1 MMTREEAL
9 SRIRMNPKMVP
20 AGQDPEAFIAAM
32 MAADA
37 ANSAPMTPPVEVS
50 PADPAP
56 VQAGIPIVAPPPMA
70 PPMPPPMPPMAT
82 DFRNQAVL
90 AANQTRPPGTDLI
103 SGNSGQDV
111 LLGSAGKD
119 VVVPPAPAAPPAAAP
134 PAAAP
139 PKLSLTPEEEAKLL
153 QSGPDV
159 VKKARE
165 GATLSEEQKEYFDTI
180 RQRSDAEIADVGKER
195 KQQYWMA
202 LAMAGAKMAQSQS
215 PYFATAL
222 AEGLESGLTGFNKA
236 RADASEKKARLQ
248 TRKEDLILKRFE
260 TLERARDD
268 AVSDMKAGY
277 DITKTQ
283 QELVRST
290 KEDLFNDALR
300 PYQLTTAEAAADKAV
315 VEAKYAEKKI
325 IADLNLTGAQ
335 TSAAMAS
342 AVQSYAGAEASRAA
356 VKQALRDG
364 NIPKGLYEMYDA
376 DQTTVRQLL
385 ISADKLGPGEDGYQ
399 SLIDQAQALSKE
411 SKLRIAPYTTG
422 SSINNP
428 ISLGKGE
435 VRNLSPGQ
443 YFTRAG
449 VNGVFTQK
457 ANAGYPVSK
466 GRAAGAGGGAGAA
479 RGTRENPKVWNPKTG
494 SAE

>member
-50 PADPAP
+50 PAEPAP
-56 VQAGIPIVAPPPMA
+56 VQAGVPIVAPPPMA
-70 PPMPPPMPPMAT
+70 PPMPPMAT

-103 SGNSGQDV
+103 SGNSG
-111 LLGSAGKD
+111 KD

-134 PAAAP
+134 P
-139 PKLSLTPEEEAKLL
+139 KLSLTPEEQAKLL
-153 QSGPDV
+153 QGGSEV
-159 VKKARE
+159 IKKARE
-165 GATLSEEQKEYFDTI
+165 GATLSEEQKEYFDAV
-180 RQRSDAEIADVGKER
+180 RQRTDAELADVGKER

-202 LAMAGAKMAQSQS
+202 LALAGAKMAQSQS

-260 TLERARDD
+260 ALERARDD

-290 KEDLFNDALR
+290 KEDLFNDAIR

-325 IADLNLTGAQ
+325 IADLKLTGAQ
-335 TSAAMAS
+335 TSAAMAD
-342 AVQSYAGAEASRAA
+342 AAKSYASVELSRATIRQG
-356 VKQALRDG
+356 VQDG
-364 NIPKGLYEMYDA
+364 NIPKGVYEIYNSN
-376 DQTTVRQLL
+376 QTTHRQLL
-385 ISADKLGPGEDGYQ
+385 ESADKLGPGEPGYQ
-399 SLIDQAQALSKE
+399 SLMDQAASVAKE
-411 SKLRIAPYTTG
+411 SKLLIAPYTTG
-422 SSINNP
+422 ISQANP
-428 ISLGKGE
+428 VSLGRGE
-435 VRNLSPGQ
+435 QKKLPEGY

-449 VNGVFTQK
+449 VPGVFQQK
-457 ANAGYPVSK
+457 ANAGPAVDK
-466 GRAAGAGGGAGAA
+466 ARAAGAGGGTGK
-479 RGTRENPKVWNPKTG
+479 RLVYDLKTRTYQ
-494 SAE
+494 

>member
-56 VQAGIPIVAPPPMA
+56 VQAGVPIVAPPPMA
-70 PPMPPPMPPMAT
+70 PPMPPMAT

-134 PAAAP
+134 P
-139 PKLSLTPEEEAKLL
+139 KLSLTPEEEAKLL

-165 GATLSEEQKEYFDTI
+165 GAELPEDLKRYFDTI
-180 RQRSDAEIADVGKER
+180 GQRTEAEIADVSKER

-202 LAMAGAKMAQSQS
+202 LALAGAKMAQSQS
-215 PYFATAL
+215 PYFASAL

-248 TRKEDLILKRFE
+248 TRQEDLILKRYE
-260 TLERARDD
+260 VLQKVRTD
-268 AVSDMKAGY
+268 AVNDLKAGY
-277 DITKTQ
+277 EITETQ
-283 QELVRST
+283 ANIIGA
-290 KEDLFNDALR
+290 KNKALFDAATEPAR
-300 PYQLTTAEAAADKAV
+300 YET
-315 VEAKYAEKKI
+315 I
-325 IADLNLTGAQ
+325 IAGAKRATADAITAQVTARDAPQRSKAEIGEIFARTGYYGKQGSLIDAQ
-335 TSAAMAS
+335 IGKLRSDVQRAKDTGGLDAATASVIDSYMA
-342 AVQSYAGAEASRAA
+342 
-356 VKQALRDG
+356 
-364 NIPKGLYEMYDA
+364 
-376 DQTTVRQLL
+376 
-385 ISADKLGPGEDGYQ
+385 SADKLQEAAIKARRDKKNPAAADALEARAKAFFDAAVRLTPQAPG
-399 SLIDQAQALSKE
+399 
-411 SKLRIAPYTTG
+411 APAAAPTAA
-422 SSINNP
+422 NP
-428 ISLGKGE
+428 LGLP
-435 VRNLSPGQ
+435 VR
-443 YFTRAG
+443 R
-449 VNGVFTQK
+449 
-457 ANAGYPVSK
+457 
-466 GRAAGAGGGAGAA
+466 
-479 RGTRENPKVWNPKTG
+479 
-494 SAE
+494 

>member
-50 PADPAP
+50 PAEPAP
-56 VQAGIPIVAPPPMA
+56 VQAGVPIVAPPPMA

-103 SGNSGQDV
+103 SGNSG
-111 LLGSAGKD
+111 KD

-134 PAAAP
+134 P
-139 PKLSLTPEEEAKLL
+139 KLSLTPEEQAKLL
-153 QSGPDV
+153 QGGSEV
-159 VKKARE
+159 IKKARE
-165 GATLSEEQKEYFDTI
+165 GATLSEEQKEYFDAV
-180 RQRSDAEIADVGKER
+180 RQRTDAELADVGKER

-202 LAMAGAKMAQSQS
+202 LALAGAKMAQSQS
-215 PYFATAL
+215 PYFASAL

-260 TLERARDD
+260 ALERARDD

-290 KEDLFNDALR
+290 KEDLFNDAIR

-325 IADLNLTGAQ
+325 IADLKLTGAQ
-335 TSAAMAS
+335 TSAAMAD
-342 AVQSYAGAEASRAA
+342 AAKSYASVELSRATIRQG
-356 VKQALRDG
+356 VQDG
-364 NIPKGLYEMYDA
+364 NIPKGVYEIYNSN
-376 DQTTVRQLL
+376 QTTHRQLL
-385 ISADKLGPGEDGYQ
+385 ESADKLGPGEPGYQ
-399 SLIDQAQALSKE
+399 SLMDQAASVAKQ
-411 SKLRIAPYTTG
+411 SKLLIAPYTVG
-422 SSINNP
+422 ISEENP
-428 ISLGKGE
+428 VSLGRGE
-435 VRNLSPGQ
+435 LRNLSPGQ

-449 VNGVFTQK
+449 VPGVFQQK
-457 ANAGYPVSK
+457 ANAGPAVAK
-466 GRAAGAGGGAGAA
+466 ARAAGAGGGTGK
-479 RGTRENPKVWNPKTG
+479 RLVYDLKTRTYQ
-494 SAE
+494 

>member
-37 ANSAPMTPPVEVS
+37 ANSSPMTPPVEVS
-50 PADPAP
+50 PAEPAP
-56 VQAGIPIVAPPPMA
+56 VQAGVPIVAPPPMA

-103 SGNSGQDV
+103 SGNSG
-111 LLGSAGKD
+111 KD

-134 PAAAP
+134 P
-139 PKLSLTPEEEAKLL
+139 KLSLTPEEQAKLL
-153 QSGPDV
+153 QGGSEV
-159 VKKARE
+159 IKKARE
-165 GATLSEEQKEYFDTI
+165 GATLSEEQKEYFDAV
-180 RQRSDAEIADVGKER
+180 RQRTDAELADVGKER

-202 LAMAGAKMAQSQS
+202 LALAGAKMAQSQS

-260 TLERARDD
+260 ALERARDD

-290 KEDLFNDALR
+290 KEDLFNDAIR

-335 TSAAMAS
+335 TSAAMAD
-342 AVQSYAGAEASRAA
+342 AAKSYASVELSRATIRQG
-356 VKQALRDG
+356 VQDG
-364 NIPKGLYEMYDA
+364 NIPKGVYEIYNSN
-376 DQTTVRQLL
+376 QTTHRQLL
-385 ISADKLGPGEDGYQ
+385 ESADKLGPGEPGYQ
-399 SLIDQAQALSKE
+399 SLMDQAASVAKE
-411 SKLRIAPYTTG
+411 SKLLIAPYTTG
-422 SSINNP
+422 ISQANP
-428 ISLGKGE
+428 VSLGRGE
-435 VRNLSPGQ
+435 QKKLPEGY

-449 VNGVFTQK
+449 VPGVFQQK
-457 ANAGYPVSK
+457 ANAGPAVDK
-466 GRAAGAGGGAGAA
+466 ARAAGGGGAGAA
-479 RGTRENPKVWNPKTG
+479 RGTLGNPKVWNSKTRT
-494 SAE
+494 AD

>member
-37 ANSAPMTPPVEVS
+37 ANSAPVTPPVEVS

-70 PPMPPPMPPMAT
+70 PPMPPMAT
-82 DFRNQAVL
+82 DFRNQAIL

-103 SGNSGQDV
+103 SGNSG
-111 LLGSAGKD
+111 KD
-119 VVVPPAPAAPPAAAP
+119 VVVPAAPVAPPAV
-134 PAAAP
+134 AP

-159 VKKARE
+159 VKKARDD
-165 GATLSEEQKEYFDTI
+165 ARLPEEMKSYFDAI
-180 RQRSDAEIADVGKER
+180 GQRTEAEIADVSKER

-202 LAMAGAKMAQSQS
+202 LALAGAKMAQSQS
-215 PYFATAL
+215 PYFASAL

-268 AVSDMKAGY
+268 AVNDLKAGY

-290 KEDLFNDALR
+290 KEDRFNDAIR
-300 PYQLTTAEAAADKAV
+300 PYQFKTAVAAADKAV
-315 VEAKYAEKKI
+315 VEAEYAEKTI
-325 IADLNLTGAQ
+325 IAGLNLTRAQ
-335 TSAAMAS
+335 TSAAMAN
-342 AVQSYAGAEASRAA
+342 AAQSYASAELSRATIRQG
-356 VKQALRDG
+356 VRDG
-364 NIPKGLYEMYDA
+364 NVPKGLYEMYDA

-385 ISADKLGPGEDGYQ
+385 ISADKLGPGEPGYQ
-399 SLIDQAQALSKE
+399 SLIDQAQALAKE

-422 SSINNP
+422 SSIDNP
-428 ISLGKGE
+428 VRLGKGE

-443 YFTRAG
+443 YFTRDKVPG
-449 VNGVFTQK
+449 VYTQK
-457 ANAGYPVSK
+457 ANAGPPLAK
-466 GRAAGAGGGAGAA
+466 GRAAGAA
-479 RGTRENPKVWNPKTG
+479 RGTRENPKVYNPKTG
-494 SAE
+494 TSE

>member
-82 DFRNQAVL
+82 DFRNQAIL

-119 VVVPPAPAAPPAAAP
+119 VVVPPAPAAPPAV
-134 PAAAP
+134 AP
-139 PKLSLTPEEEAKLL
+139 PKLSLTPEEEAALL

-165 GATLSEEQKEYFDTI
+165 GAELSEEQKEYFDAI
-180 RQRSDAEIADVGKER
+180 RQRTDAEIADVGKER

-202 LAMAGAKMAQSQS
+202 LALAGAKMAQSQS
-215 PYFATAL
+215 PYFASAL

-268 AVSDMKAGY
+268 AVSDLKAGY

-283 QELVRST
+283 QDLVRST
-290 KEDLFNDALR
+290 KEDRFNDAIR
-300 PYQLTTAEAAADKAV
+300 PYQFKTAVAAADKAE

-325 IADLNLTGAQ
+325 IADLNLTRAQ
-335 TSAAMAS
+335 TSSAMAD
-342 AVQSYAGAEASRAA
+342 AAKSYASVELSRATIRQG
-356 VKQALRDG
+356 VQDG
-364 NIPKGLYEMYDA
+364 NIPKGVYEIYNSN
-376 DQTTVRQLL
+376 QTTHRQLL
-385 ISADKLGPGEDGYQ
+385 ESADKLGPGEPGYQ
-399 SLIDQAQALSKE
+399 SLMDQAASVAKE
-411 SKLRIAPYTTG
+411 SKLLIAPYTTG
-422 SSINNP
+422 ISQANP
-428 ISLGKGE
+428 VSLGRGE
-435 VRNLSPGQ
+435 QKKLPEGY

-449 VNGVFTQK
+449 VPGVFQQK
-457 ANAGYPVSK
+457 ANAGPPLAK
-466 GRAAGAGGGAGAA
+466 ARAAGAGGGTGK
-479 RGTRENPKVWNPKTG
+479 RLVYDPKTK
-494 SAE
+494 ALVMK

>member
-70 PPMPPPMPPMAT
+70 PPMPPMAT

-119 VVVPPAPAAPPAAAP
+119 VVVPAGPAGPPAPAAL

-139 PKLSLTPEEEAKLL
+139 PKLSLTPEERAKLL
-153 QSGPDV
+153 QGGSEV

-165 GATLSEEQKEYFDTI
+165 GATLSEEQKEYFDAI
-180 RQRSDAEIADVGKER
+180 RQRTDAEIADVGKER

-248 TRKEDLILKRFE
+248 TRKEDLILKRVE
-260 TLERARDD
+260 ALKSAQRD
-268 AVSDMKAGY
+268 AVADMKAGY
-277 DITKTQ
+277 EITETQ
-283 QELVRST
+283 ANIVR
-290 KEDLFNDALR
+290 
-300 PYQLTTAEAAADKAV
+300 AADKDIF
-315 VEAKYAEKKI
+315 EAATRPAQYEAIMVGLEKAKAEATTAQATADRAKDIVDVGIRRDEAAIRLSGQQGALIRAQINKI
-325 IADLNLTGAQ
+325 GEDIKAAKNTVMPRETLSLYERMK
-335 TSAAMAS
+335 TSAGIKLSEAGNMPEGDPRKNRLMDLAMKED
-342 AVQSYAGAEASRAA
+342 GA
-356 VKQALRDG
+356 
-364 NIPKGLYEMYDA
+364 A
-376 DQTTVRQLL
+376 DRLMSPYTIGTTVDNPFT
-385 ISADKLGPGEDGYQ
+385 ITPENA
-399 SLIDQAQALSKE
+399 
-411 SKLRIAPYTTG
+411 
-422 SSINNP
+422 SSIP
-428 ISLGKGE
+428 QGGYF
-435 VRNLSPGQ
+435 RYPG
-443 YFTRAG
+443 
-449 VNGVFTQK
+449 VPGVFTNTRDAPSAQAVAK
-457 ANAGYPVSK
+457 
-466 GRAAGAGGGAGAA
+466 A
-479 RGTRENPKVWNPKTG
+479 RGKTPAVTIPPMKPGSVREKPTR
-494 SAE
+494 

>member
-50 PADPAP
+50 PAEPAP
-56 VQAGIPIVAPPPMA
+56 VQAGVPIVAPPPMA
-70 PPMPPPMPPMAT
+70 PPMPPMAT

-134 PAAAP
+134 P
-139 PKLSLTPEEEAKLL
+139 KLSLTPEEEAKLL

-165 GATLSEEQKEYFDTI
+165 GAELPEDVKRYFDTI
-180 RQRSDAEIADVGKER
+180 GQRTEAEIADVGKER

-248 TRKEDLILKRFE
+248 TRKEDLILKRYE
-260 TLERARDD
+260 VLQKVRTD
-268 AVSDMKAGY
+268 AVNDLKAGY
-277 DITKTQ
+277 EITETQ
-283 QELVRST
+283 ANIIGA
-290 KEDLFNDALR
+290 KNKALFDAATEPAR
-300 PYQLTTAEAAADKAV
+300 YETIMAGARRATAEATTAQATADRAKDIVDVGIRRDEAAIRLSGQQGALIRAQINKIDEDIKAAKNTVMPRETLSLYERMKTSAGIKLSEAGDLPERDPRKKILLALAMKEDGAADR
-315 VEAKYAEKKI
+315 
-325 IADLNLTGAQ
+325 LM
-335 TSAAMAS
+335 S
-342 AVQSYAGAEASRAA
+342 
-356 VKQALRDG
+356 
-364 NIPKGLYEMYDA
+364 
-376 DQTTVRQLL
+376 
-385 ISADKLGPGEDGYQ
+385 
-399 SLIDQAQALSKE
+399 
-411 SKLRIAPYTTG
+411 PYTIGTTED
-422 SSINNP
+422 NP
-428 ISLGKGE
+428 FILRRGE
-435 VRNLSPGQ
+435 
-443 YFTRAG
+443 TRQIPANQFYRQEG
-449 VNGVFTQK
+449 VDGVFRQEQG
-457 ANAGYPVSK
+457 AGSAESVSK
-466 GRAAGAGGGAGAA
+466 ARAAGKPPAVTIPPMKPGSV
-479 RGTRENPKVWNPKTG
+479 REKPTR
-494 SAE
+494 